1 LAYFS
6 DSSHPIFRLGPQTHR
21 YLEVDAGNRKLTIK
35 ENEVHIQ
42 VVNFHLKDLREEEYG
57 KLCDQLAS
65 TFAEIPGL
73 ISKVWLADQATN
85 TYGGV
90 YTWRNREAMVAF
102 TKTDLFASV
111 VSHPNLSDI
120 KSTDF
125 SVLEAPTRVT
135 RGLAAVPA

>member
-1 LAYFS
+1 M
-6 DSSHPIFRLGPQTHR
+6 
-21 YLEVDAGNRKLTIK
+21 
-35 ENEVHIQ
+35 HIQ
-42 VVNFHLKDLREEEYG
+42 VVNFHLKDLREEEYRN
-57 KLCDQLAS
+57 LCDQLAS

>member
-1 LAYFS
+1 M
-6 DSSHPIFRLGPQTHR
+6 
-21 YLEVDAGNRKLTIK
+21 
-35 ENEVHIQ
+35 HIQ